1 MALKVTTEPRENR
14 QLGLS
19 IEVDPARVQ
28 KELRKAAQKA
38 AKEYRIPGFRKG
50 KAPYHVIVQMVGLP
64 TLYNEFMEDLGQE
77 LFKAAIEQEGI
88 EPYAIASLEDVDLE
102 PMTYKLLVPLEPE
115 VNLGDY
121 RALRVDEDAT
131 EVDEEAVENQL
142 NTYLEQHAGWRD
154 VTRPSQ
160 FGDMLNIDVRSVII
174 SDEGDEAGDETVV
187 LDETDWDVTPDQENP
202 MEPPGFDEA
211 LLGLAPGAEKEF
223 VLSWPAESQ
232 SVYAGKQARFHVKV
246 NSIQAYEQPE
256 LNDEFAQLVGPDF
269 ATLDDLKTSIRETL
283 REEMKSAAEAQYSD
297 KVLSALVEQS
307 TLDYP
312 PVVVEDQLDSMIAE
326 FERQLQQLGIESLE
340 SYLTQTRSGSLEEY
354 RARLRPDAER
364 LALQNLVLSEVLRQ
378 EKLQVTDE
386 EIAARITEMLGG
398 EENMDDEGARNLAEM
413 MRSGAGRTILESQL
427 LREKA
432 LELLLAIARGE
443 EVPPP
448 PADEPAESPEPP
460 ESPEAAPSDSPAP
473 PLAP

>member
-121 RALRVDEDAT
+121 RALRVEEDAT

-211 LLGLAPGAEKEF
+211 LLGLAPGEEKEF

-246 NSIQAYEQPE
+246 NNIQAYEQPE

-269 ATLDDLKTSIRETL
+269 ATLDDLKASIRETL
-283 REEMKSAAEAQYSD
+283 REEMKSAAEAHYSD

-398 EENMDDEGARNLAEM
+398 EENMDDEGARNLAKM